1 MGQLLHVPRDL
12 DCQPAVNEK
21 VSFKT
26 CRIDEQ
32 VLYLYFDGGYSRVNM
47 DATREILCRAA
58 LTKTM
63 TQLEGVD
70 YISIYV
76 ADQPLLDLT
85 GKPVGLLADTD
96 FIESISDV
104 NTFEKIQITLYFA
117 DETGE
122 KLVEED
128 REVVHSMNTSLEKLV
143 VEELLKG
150 PEVEGGYPTL
160 PSDVKLLNVSVSENV
175 CYVNFDS
182 NFLNNSLEVKE
193 LIPIYSIVNSLCA
206 ISSVNKV
213 QLTVNGS
220 SDVMFRDVISLNTQ
234 FERNLDL
241 GGE

>member
-1 MGQLLHVPRDL
+1 M
-12 DCQPAVNEK
+12 
-21 VSFKT
+21 
-26 CRIDEQ
+26 
-32 VLYLYFDGGYSRVNM
+32 
-47 DATREILCRAA
+47 
-58 LTKTM
+58 
-63 TQLEGVD
+63 
-70 YISIYV
+70 
-76 ADQPLLDLT
+76 T

-117 DETGE
+117 NETGE

-150 PEVEGGYPTL
+150 PEVEGSYPTL

-206 ISSVNKV
+206 ISNVNKV